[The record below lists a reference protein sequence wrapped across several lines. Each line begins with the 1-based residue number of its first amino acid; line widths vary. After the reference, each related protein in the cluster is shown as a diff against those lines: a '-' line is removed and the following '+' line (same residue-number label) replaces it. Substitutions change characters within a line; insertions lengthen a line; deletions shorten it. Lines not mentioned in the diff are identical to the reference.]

1 MRAKPQSFGLLT
13 PVDVMQQAHALAQAG
28 DLSGAARLCRDV
40 LNRSP
45 AHFYALFML
54 GTIEGQAGRH
64 SEAEELLRRAI
75 KVEPR
80 SAEALASYGD
90 VLLELKRPK
99 EALEALN
106 RSLKLEPRNV
116 NALIYRGLALAETG
130 ETEAALKDFDRALL
144 IQPQSVFALHNRA
157 NILIQLERHQDARR
171 SVDAV
176 LRLAPGHLPALANQ
190 ALILIRE
197 KKYGEALSAID
208 RALAA
213 QPNDAHLWSLKGD
226 ALRELAKLDD
236 AFAAYQKALALK
248 PDQPEVLL
256 NCANVLMDR
265 GRLEDALSSCEQAI
279 KTRPDYVAAI
289 LLKANILLN
298 LHRSD
303 AAFAAYDEAVNTD
316 PDYAEAHYHRGSAL
330 LLHGKLEAGWRDFEH
345 RWKVQARASDKPVLK
360 GAEWHG
366 EPLEGRSIVVY
377 SEQGLGD
384 TIQFARF
391 LKPVIERGGKLT
403 FLCHPNL
410 KRLFR
415 SLAGEFEI
423 TGTVEGDRH
432 FDFQC
437 ALMSIPHRLGLETI
451 PDEVPYL
458 KAEEALVEKWRERIG
473 GKAYKVGIAWQG
485 NPIGQIDRG
494 RSVPLVEFAPLAAL
508 PGIRLISLQRHH
520 GLKQLG
526 RLPSD
531 MNVETLGAFDEGDA
545 AFVDTAAIMQCLDLI
560 VVSDSAA
567 AHLAGALDK
576 PVWVAL
582 KDIPDWRWMLARPD
596 SPWYPTMRLFRQTA
610 AGDWHAVFAQM
621 AEALRHEV
629 TQ

>member
-1 MRAKPQSFGLLT
+1 MPTEPKSFGLLT

-28 DLSGAARLCRDV
+28 DFSGAARLCRDV

-45 AHFYALFML
+45 THFYALFML

-64 SEAEELLRRAI
+64 AEAESLLKRAI
-75 KVEPR
+75 ALQPR

-90 VLLELKRPK
+90 VLLELKRPA

-130 ETEAALKDFDRALL
+130 EQKAALKDFDRALL

-157 NILIQLERHQDARR
+157 NVLIQLERYQDARR
-171 SVDAV
+171 SIDAV
-176 LRLAPGHLPALANQ
+176 LRLAPSHSPALANH
-190 ALILIRE
+190 AVVLIRE

-208 RALAA
+208 RALTA
-213 QPNDAHLWSLKGD
+213 QPNDPHLLSLKGD
-226 ALRELAKLDD
+226 ALRELSRLDQ
-236 AFAAYQKALALK
+236 ALAAYEKALALK

-256 NCANVLMDR
+256 SCANVLMDR
-265 GRLEDALSSCEQAI
+265 GRLEDALASCEQAI
-279 KTRPDYVAAI
+279 KLKPDYVAAI

-298 LHRSD
+298 LRRSD

-316 PDYAEAHYHRGSAL
+316 PAYAEAHYHRGSAH

-345 RWKVQARASDKPVLK
+345 RWKVKDRASDKPVLT

-366 EPLEGRSIVVY
+366 EALDGRSIIIY

-391 LKPVIERGGKLT
+391 LKPVIARGGKLT

-410 KRLFR
+410 TRLFR

-423 TGTVEGDRH
+423 TGAVEAGRR

-451 PDEVPYL
+451 PAELPYL
-458 KAEEALVEKWRERIG
+458 KAEQMLIEKWREQIG
-473 GKAYKVGIAWQG
+473 SRGSKVGISWQG

-494 RSVPLVEFAPLAAL
+494 RSVPLIKFAPLAAI
-508 PGIRLISLQRHH
+508 PGVRLIGLQRHH
-520 GLKQLG
+520 GLDQLDD
-526 RLPSD
+526 LPTG
-531 MNVETLGAFDEGDA
+531 MKVEKLDAFDEGDD
-545 AFVDTAAIMQCLDLI
+545 AFIDTAAIMQCLDLI
-560 VVSDSAA
+560 IVSDSAA
-567 AHLAGALDK
+567 AHLAGALAR

-582 KDIPDWRWMLARPD
+582 KEIPDWRWMLARAD
-596 SPWYPTMRLFRQTA
+596 SPWYPTMRLFRQPA
-610 AGDWHAVFAQM
+610 SGNWDAVFAHM
-621 AEALRHEV
+621 ADALSREV